1 MNTRTRPERN
11 LETLE
16 HEPKKC
22 DWKTTDTQKMR
33 SRKCRTGP
41 SVCGKRPPNSSI
53 YVSTSEV
60 KTTTEGITTL
70 SSAGLPAWE
79 SAGCQPHRKTPR
91 SRKFNSTENM
101 KTTSET
107 ETLQQHP
114 QASAERAPRQAT
126 RKRREREKEE
136 AAALH
141 TGGGRRWPV
150 LLGCRRKASRSHFGG
165 WGCMFRYN
173 TNPMLFS
180 LQRGLHARSLATTFL
195 SSLIHLVS
203 IPEAPFSTIAA
214 ASLMACNPLS
224 QNGYGISAPNE
235 NSQKASISVNVLAA
249 GSQDRICVNEHQN

>member
-11 LETLE
+11 LEKLE
-16 HEPKKC
+16 HEPEKC

-107 ETLQQHP
+107 ATLQQHP
-114 QASAERAPRQAT
+114 QASAARAPRQAT
-126 RKRREREKEE
+126 QKRRETGKRRGSG
-136 AAALH
+136 AAH
-141 TGGGRRWPV
+141 GRLPPVARLIGMQTQCLQKPFWWP
-150 LLGCRRKASRSHFGG
+150 GFPSTTPTPCFSACNG
-165 WGCMFRYN
+165 GCMRRAQ
-173 TNPMLFS
+173 PPPS
-180 LQRGLHARSLATTFL
+180 
-195 SSLIHLVS
+195 
-203 IPEAPFSTIAA
+203 
-214 ASLMACNPLS
+214 
-224 QNGYGISAPNE
+224 
-235 NSQKASISVNVLAA
+235 
-249 GSQDRICVNEHQN
+249 

>member
-1 MNTRTRPERN
+1 
-11 LETLE
+11 
-16 HEPKKC
+16 
-22 DWKTTDTQKMR
+22 MR

-70 SSAGLPAWE
+70 SSAGLVAWG

-107 ETLQQHP
+107 ATLQQHP
-114 QASAERAPRQAT
+114 QASAEGAPRQAT

-173 TNPMLFS
+173 PNPMLFS
-180 LQRGLHARSLATTFL
+180 LQRGLHAQSLATTFL
-195 SSLIHLVS
+195 SSLIHLDLVS
-203 IPEAPFSTIAA
+203 IA
-214 ASLMACNPLS
+214 
-224 QNGYGISAPNE
+224 
-235 NSQKASISVNVLAA
+235 
-249 GSQDRICVNEHQN
+249 

>member
-11 LETLE
+11 LEKLE
-16 HEPKKC
+16 HEPEKC

-70 SSAGLPAWE
+70 SSAGLVAWE

-107 ETLQQHP
+107 ATLQQHP
-114 QASAERAPRQAT
+114 QANAERMPRQAA
-126 RKRREREKEE
+126 RKRREKMRRKK
-136 AAALH
+136 AAELR
-141 TGGGRRWPV
+141 TGGVRRPSYLDADTRPQGV
-150 LLGCRRKASRSHFGG
+150 TA
-165 WGCMFRYN
+165 
-173 TNPMLFS
+173 
-180 LQRGLHARSLATTFL
+180 AT
-195 SSLIHLVS
+195 
-203 IPEAPFSTIAA
+203 AP
-214 ASLMACNPLS
+214 SLMP
-224 QNGYGISAPNE
+224 P
-235 NSQKASISVNVLAA
+235 
-249 GSQDRICVNEHQN
+249 

>member
-1 MNTRTRPERN
+1 
-11 LETLE
+11 
-16 HEPKKC
+16 
-22 DWKTTDTQKMR
+22 MR

-70 SSAGLPAWE
+70 SSAGLVAWE

-114 QASAERAPRQAT
+114 QASAEQAPRQAT

-136 AAALH
+136 AAALRQEAAD
-141 TGGGRRWPV
+141 TRAFIEAAPGY
-150 LLGCRRKASRSHFGG
+150 LE
-165 WGCMFRYN
+165 M
-173 TNPMLFS
+173 
-180 LQRGLHARSLATTFL
+180 RSLLTELERARMKLEDQYSERMRSAT
-195 SSLIHLVS
+195 
-203 IPEAPFSTIAA
+203 P
-214 ASLMACNPLS
+214 
-224 QNGYGISAPNE
+224 
-235 NSQKASISVNVLAA
+235 
-249 GSQDRICVNEHQN
+249 

>member
-16 HEPKKC
+16 HEPEKC

-70 SSAGLPAWE
+70 SSAGLVAWE

-114 QASAERAPRQAT
+114 QASAEWAPRQAA
-126 RKRREREKEE
+126 RRRRENGKKRRPRRCTLAASAGGPSYLDADARPLG
-136 AAALH
+136 AAAA
-141 TGGGRRWPV
+141 T
-150 LLGCRRKASRSHFGG
+150 A
-165 WGCMFRYN
+165 
-173 TNPMLFS
+173 
-180 LQRGLHARSLATTFL
+180 QSLATTL
-195 SSLIHLVS
+195 NALKLLKPPHS
-203 IPEAPFSTIAA
+203 
-214 ASLMACNPLS
+214 
-224 QNGYGISAPNE
+224 GR
-235 NSQKASISVNVLAA
+235 LAH
-249 GSQDRICVNEHQN
+249 GTQPP

>member
-11 LETLE
+11 LEKLE
-16 HEPKKC
+16 HQPEKC

-107 ETLQQHP
+107 ATLQQHP
-114 QASAERAPRQAT
+114 QASAERAPNNYNDPDKVSNGKRTA
-126 RKRREREKEE
+126 RKGFPRR
-136 AAALH
+136 
-141 TGGGRRWPV
+141 
-150 LLGCRRKASRSHFGG
+150 SDD
-165 WGCMFRYN
+165 
-173 TNPMLFS
+173 
-180 LQRGLHARSLATTFL
+180 
-195 SSLIHLVS
+195 
-203 IPEAPFSTIAA
+203 
-214 ASLMACNPLS
+214 
-224 QNGYGISAPNE
+224 
-235 NSQKASISVNVLAA
+235 QKSKPVNV
-249 GSQDRICVNEHQN
+249 STHITQRRD

>member
-16 HEPKKC
+16 HEPEKC

-70 SSAGLPAWE
+70 SSAGLVAWE

-107 ETLQQHP
+107 ATLQQHP
-114 QASAERAPRQAT
+114 QASAERASRQAT

-141 TGGGRRWPV
+141 TGGGRRWPPSYWFADARPLEAILV
-150 LLGCRRKASRSHFGG
+150 AGVACFDTTPTPCFSACNR
-165 WGCMFRYN
+165 GCMLRAW
-173 TNPMLFS
+173 P
-180 LQRGLHARSLATTFL
+180 
-195 SSLIHLVS
+195 
-203 IPEAPFSTIAA
+203 PP
-214 ASLMACNPLS
+214 
-224 QNGYGISAPNE
+224 
-235 NSQKASISVNVLAA
+235 
-249 GSQDRICVNEHQN
+249 

>member
-16 HEPKKC
+16 HEPEKC

-41 SVCGKRPPNSSI
+41 SDCGKRPPSSSI

-114 QASAERAPRQAT
+114 QANAERAPRQVA
-126 RKRREREKEE
+126 RKRRAKNEKRNGRG
-136 AAALH
+136 AAH
-141 TGGGRRWPV
+141 WRRPPPV
-150 LLGCRRKASRSHFGG
+150 LFGCRRKASRRHCHHCSEL
-165 WGCMFRYN
+165 
-173 TNPMLFS
+173 ML
-180 LQRGLHARSLATTFL
+180 
-195 SSLIHLVS
+195 
-203 IPEAPFSTIAA
+203 P
-214 ASLMACNPLS
+214 
-224 QNGYGISAPNE
+224 
-235 NSQKASISVNVLAA
+235 
-249 GSQDRICVNEHQN
+249 

>member
-11 LETLE
+11 LEILK
-16 HEPKKC
+16 HEPEKC

-41 SVCGKRPPNSSI
+41 SDCGKRPPISSI

-70 SSAGLPAWE
+70 SSAGLVAWE

-126 RKRREREKEE
+126 RKGANGKKKRPRRCTR
-136 AAALH
+136 AAAA
-141 TGGGRRWPV
+141 GGPSYWDADARP
-150 LLGCRRKASRSHFGG
+150 LGAILVAGVACFDTTPTPCFSACNG
-165 WGCMFRYN
+165 GCMR
-173 TNPMLFS
+173 
-180 LQRGLHARSLATTFL
+180 RA
-195 SSLIHLVS
+195 
-203 IPEAPFSTIAA
+203 
-214 ASLMACNPLS
+214 
-224 QNGYGISAPNE
+224 
-235 NSQKASISVNVLAA
+235 
-249 GSQDRICVNEHQN
+249 

>member
-11 LETLE
+11 LEKLK
-16 HEPKKC
+16 HEPEKC

-101 KTTSET
+101 KTTSR
-107 ETLQQHP
+107 LKL
-114 QASAERAPRQAT
+114 SSSI
-126 RKRREREKEE
+126 RKPVQNKP
-136 AAALH
+136 L
-141 TGGGRRWPV
+141 GRR
-150 LLGCRRKASRSHFGG
+150 LGKGA
-165 WGCMFRYN
+165 
-173 TNPMLFS
+173 
-180 LQRGLHARSLATTFL
+180 
-195 SSLIHLVS
+195 
-203 IPEAPFSTIAA
+203 
-214 ASLMACNPLS
+214 
-224 QNGYGISAPNE
+224 NG
-235 NSQKASISVNVLAA
+235 KK
-249 GSQDRICVNEHQN
+249 

>member
-16 HEPKKC
+16 HEPEKC

-70 SSAGLPAWE
+70 SSAGLVAWE

-126 RKRREREKEE
+126 RRRREREKEE
-136 AAALH
+136 A
-141 TGGGRRWPV
+141 
-150 LLGCRRKASRSHFGG
+150 
-165 WGCMFRYN
+165 
-173 TNPMLFS
+173 
-180 LQRGLHARSLATTFL
+180 
-195 SSLIHLVS
+195 
-203 IPEAPFSTIAA
+203 
-214 ASLMACNPLS
+214 
-224 QNGYGISAPNE
+224 
-235 NSQKASISVNVLAA
+235 
-249 GSQDRICVNEHQN
+249 

>member
-11 LETLE
+11 LEKLE
-16 HEPKKC
+16 HEPEKC

-70 SSAGLPAWE
+70 SPAGLVAWG
-79 SAGCQPHRKTPR
+79 SAGCRPHRKTPR

-141 TGGGRRWPV
+141 TGGGRRWPIIM
-150 LLGCRRKASRSHFGG
+150 LRTRSV
-165 WGCMFRYN
+165 
-173 TNPMLFS
+173 
-180 LQRGLHARSLATTFL
+180 
-195 SSLIHLVS
+195 I
-203 IPEAPFSTIAA
+203 II
-214 ASLMACNPLS
+214 
-224 QNGYGISAPNE
+224 ISAPNE
-235 NSQKASISVNVLAA
+235 NSQKASKSVNVLAA